1 MKSAKEN
8 PNFRYLERQSTLA
21 RQLREQHTS
30 VSLNREQRQR
40 ELEAQEAEQLSLE
53 NQRRRALGLPELEE
67 WMDARSDGTT
77 PTEDPEV
84 ESEGET
90 EGNEEEVPVDRAH
103 VLEAAEVLLDYV
115 HLQNQQRMAKR

>member
-1 MKSAKEN
+1 MNGIEFLRRKEVEKKTTLSKNSIYNFMREGNFPKSIEIRPKVVVWIKSE
-8 PNFRYLERQSTLA
+8 
-21 RQLREQHTS
+21 
-30 VSLNREQRQR
+30 V
-40 ELEAQEAEQLSLE
+40 
-53 NQRRRALGLPELEE
+53 EE